1 MSISRPIPIP
11 STPLIRRAAT
21 LQAAIRRPDYR
32 GLALPALLIVV
43 WSLATTFGWVDTR
56 ILVSPIETLK
66 TGWHLIIGKM
76 LWLSLGY
83 SLARDASGFVAG
95 SLIGLLLGTLLGTSR
110 LADRLVSPTFHAFK
124 QIAVFAWIPLIA
136 VWFGL
141 GEPAKIAFIA
151 LVVFPPVL
159 LNTFDGIRSVSR
171 DYIEVSRAFEF
182 SILQQSLRVIL
193 PAALPQIFTGLRL
206 GLIYA
211 WLATIGAEYFLKAGP
226 GVGNILIDGREKF
239 LMDQVIV
246 GVAIVASVGYVLHF
260 LTGRLEKRLLRWRT
274 RSEIP

>member
-21 LQAAIRRPDYR
+21 LQAALRKPDFR
-32 GLALPALLIVV
+32 GFVLPALLIAL
-43 WSLATTFGWVDTR
+43 WALATTVGWVDTR
-56 ILVSPIETLK
+56 ILVSPLETLK
-66 TGWHLIIGKM
+66 TGWHLIIGPM
-76 LWLSLGY
+76 LWVSLGY
-83 SLARDASGFVAG
+83 SLARDASGFLAG

-110 LADRLVSPTFHAFK
+110 LADRLISPTFHAFK

-141 GEPAKIAFIA
+141 GEPAKVAFIA

-171 DYIEVSRAFEF
+171 DYIEVARAFEF
-182 SILQQSLRVIL
+182 SIVQQSLRVIL
-193 PAALPQIFTGLRL
+193 PSALPQIFTGLRL

-246 GVAIVASVGYVLHF
+246 GVAIVAAVGYIFHF

-274 RSEIP
+274 RAETP

>member
-11 STPLIRRAAT
+11 STPLIRRAAAF
-21 LQAAIRRPDYR
+21 QAALRRPDYR
-32 GLALPALLIVV
+32 GLYLPAALVV
-43 WSLATTFGWVDTR
+43 LWSLATYFGWVDTR
-56 ILVSPIETLK
+56 ILVSPLETLK
-66 TGWHLIIGKM
+66 TAWHLLISKM
-76 LWLSLGY
+76 LWVSLGY
-83 SLARDASGFVAG
+83 SLARDASGFLAG
-95 SLIGLLLGTLLGTSR
+95 SIIGLLLGTLLGTSR
-110 LADRLVSPTFHAFK
+110 LADRLISPTFHAFK

-171 DYIEVSRAFEF
+171 DYIEVARAFEF
-182 SILQQSLRVIL
+182 STLQQSLRVIL

-211 WLATIGAEYFLKAGP
+211 WLATIGAEYFLKAAP

-239 LMDQVIV
+239 LMDQVIT
-246 GVAIVASVGYVLHF
+246 GVAVVAAVGYVFHY
-260 LTGRLEKRLLRWRT
+260 LTARLEKRLLSWRT
-274 RSEIP
+274 RTDVP